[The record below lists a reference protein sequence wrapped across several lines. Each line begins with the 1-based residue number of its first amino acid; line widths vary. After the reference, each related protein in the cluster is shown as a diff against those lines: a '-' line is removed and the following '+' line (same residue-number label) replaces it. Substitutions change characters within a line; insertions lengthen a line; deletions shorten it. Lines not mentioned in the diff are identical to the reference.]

1 MEPKA
6 KAVVI
11 LTLLLVSV
19 LPLSAQAGE
28 SGGVPS
34 SAVQMSLYPSNPL
47 RGGSG
52 AVEVVLCTSQP
63 P

>member
-28 SGGVPS
+28 SGGVQSRPS
-34 SAVQMSLYPSNPL
+34 KC
-47 RGGSG
+47 R
-52 AVEVVLCTSQP
+52 
-63 P
+63 